1 MQGYKQNGWHSDS
14 QGVIMEKMLKTGT
27 TTIGIKCKDGVV
39 LAADRRATAGNL
51 IVDKRAEKVHKLSD
65 YFACT
70 IAGSVSE
77 AQLLIKLIK
86 AELKLKEMRTG
97 KFPTAKEAANL
108 LGGLLYSSIRRMSM
122 MPAVAHFLLGAR
134 DSKGV
139 HLYDL
144 FPDGSV
150 THVPDYVSS
159 GSGSVFAYGVLE
171 SQYTANLTVKE
182 GIALATKAINAAL
195 QRDTYSGNGI
205 EVAVVLPNSV
215 EKVEVRELRYS
226 L

>member
-1 MQGYKQNGWHSDS
+1 
-14 QGVIMEKMLKTGT
+14 MEKMLKTGT
-27 TTIGIKCKDGVV
+27 TTVGIKCKDGIV

-65 YFACT
+65 YFGVT

-97 KFPTAKEAANL
+97 KNPTAKEAANL

-134 DSKGV
+134 DANGT

-150 THVPDYVSS
+150 TQVPDYVSS
-159 GSGSVFAYGVLE
+159 GSGSVFAYGVFE
-171 SQYTANLTVKE
+171 SQYSPDITVKE

-205 EVAVVLPNSV
+205 EVAVVTKESV